1 MPTLPLIPKGKKI
14 KYLTVGALFFFT
26 FYLGSAFWGLPRA
39 HLIGFSWLDEQ
50 IPFLPWTVWFYT
62 SQYFVLPTSFILV
75 QKKENYSHM
84 YYSML
89 AAIITS
95 CMVFFF
101 YPTVIQRPEELDS
114 GVVDTVRW
122 LLYKVDA
129 PTNCFPSLHVA
140 FACLSSLYV
149 MREHRL
155 LGALSWVWSIL
166 IIISTM
172 TLKQHYVI
180 DVMGGMIV
188 AFLSYHLTLALI
200 KGTLT
205 TWPKGNLIAPQ
216 KHTKNT
222 KPT

>member
-1 MPTLPLIPKGKKI
+1 MPTLPLIPEDKKI
-14 KYLTVGALFFFT
+14 KYLTVGAISFLVA
-26 FYLGSAFWGLPRA
+26 YLGSAFWGLPRA
-39 HLIGFSWLDEQ
+39 HLIGFSWADEQ
-50 IPFLPWTVWFYT
+50 IPFLPWTVWLYT
-62 SQYFVLPTSFILV
+62 SQYFVLPASFIWV
-75 QKKENYSHM
+75 RKPENYSHM
-84 YYSML
+84 YYAML
-89 AAIITS
+89 AAILSS
-95 CMVFFF
+95 CTVFFF
-101 YPTVIQRPEELDS
+101 YPTMIPRPENLGS

-140 FACLSSLYV
+140 FACLSSIYV
-149 MREHRL
+149 MREHKL
-155 LGALSWVWSIL
+155 IGAISWIWSIL

-200 KGTLT
+200 KGNLT
-205 TWPKGNLIAPQ
+205 TWPTGNLIAPQ

-222 KPT
+222 KLT